1 MNRSIEQM
9 VMSNLYINKS
19 KKQPEAAPK
28 AKKTDGAARHED
40 LDTPKSWSVED
51 PLNESKYEG
60 HLPIIISGE

>member
-1 MNRSIEQM
+1 M
-9 VMSNLYINKS
+9 VMSNLYINNS
-19 KKQPEAAPK
+19 KKLPPEAVAK
-28 AKKTDGAARHED
+28 AKKTEGAARHED